1 MVLIPPGSGNM
12 NALSWSFVDVHGFMG
27 MPFHV
32 FQELLGNQ
40 GIPSGSWRNPLLL
53 TSAVILRTCCAC
65 DIPSETAVYSGWK
78 LGRCVGIFIGTWV
91 GCIVGFSVGA
101 LVGWFVLF
109 GGRSVGRNDGASVGA
124 LDGSFELI
132 VAATSFGTGA
142 ATGRG
147 VIPHGAVIPTG
158 DGVSGGS
165 GLGTNSD
172 DGDCGS
178 ILPHPPQSN
187 RDDSK

>member
-65 DIPSETAVYSGWK
+65 DIPSETAVYAGWK
-78 LGRCVGIFIGTWV
+78 LGRCVGIFVGTWV
-91 GCIVGFSVGA
+91 GCI
-101 LVGWFVLF
+101 VLF

-147 VIPHGAVIPTG
+147 IIPHGAVIPTG